1 MTDLDWSTPEG
12 LAAIRAHLADRIEG
26 WRPPVAHAV
35 GLSPASSS
43 PEWVFPHVGAP
54 GRAHALPAV
63 VLATVVG
70 HDGSTATLDL
80 ARADLAAAVDS
91 LAPAEACPSVELP
104 ELGAWREVLAELE
117 SNPARTAVAVF
128 VADLADPV
136 SSEADGSMRVTFE
149 GHHPSL

>member
-12 LAAIRAHLADRIEG
+12 QGAISAYLAERIEG
-26 WRPPVAHAV
+26 WHQPVAHAV

-43 PEWVFPHVGAP
+43 PEWVFPTVNAP
-54 GRAHALPAV
+54 GGAHALSAV
-63 VLATVVG
+63 VLATVIG

-80 ARADLAAAVDS
+80 SRGDLAAAVES
-91 LAPAEACPSVELP
+91 LTPAEACTTLEHPNLD
-104 ELGAWREVLAELE
+104 AWREVLAELD

-128 VADLADPV
+128 VADLEDPV
-136 SSEADGSMRVTFE
+136 TSEADGSMRVAFE